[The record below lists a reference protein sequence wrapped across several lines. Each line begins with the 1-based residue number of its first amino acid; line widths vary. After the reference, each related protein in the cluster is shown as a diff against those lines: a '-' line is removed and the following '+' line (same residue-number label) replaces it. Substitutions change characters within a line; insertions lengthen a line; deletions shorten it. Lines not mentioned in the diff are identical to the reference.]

1 MIELI
6 IVIMKTVY
14 LLTFQ
19 YLLYMNQIWE
29 DTFDNSEIEEIW
41 QKLTT
46 IRTLQTAA
54 LLLYFIK
61 LFQKLKVYKMF
72 NTHYYYFEIFFNF

>member
-29 DTFDNSEIEEIW
+29 DTFDNSETEEIW
-41 QKLTT
+41 QKYTT

-72 NTHYYYFEIFFNF
+72 NTHYYYF

>member
-6 IVIMKTVY
+6 IIIMKTVY

-41 QKLTT
+41 QKYTT

-72 NTHYYYFEIFFNF
+72 NTITIFKYFFNF